1 MASQED
7 RGRVLLGVT
16 GGIAA
21 YKAAE
26 LASLLIKQGITV
38 RVVMT
43 AAAQRFVGPLTF
55 AALTGQPV
63 AGDLFDPRNE
73 AAISHI
79 ELARWAQ
86 LLVVAPA
93 TANYLAKAAH
103 GLADD
108 LLSTVTL
115 ATTAPLLVAPAMNP
129 RMWVHPATRENLA
142 RLKARGVEVAGP
154 AAGLTACGEEG
165 EGRLLAPPLIAEEV
179 ARLLSPRALAGVKV
193 LVTAG
198 PTREHLDPVRFIS
211 NPSTGLMGLEV
222 AMACRRWGAEVTLI
236 LGPTHLAAPAG
247 VRTLR
252 VVSAEEMYRAV
263 MAEAEGARVIIKSA
277 AVSDFKPAACA
288 PHKIKKAGRQEETCY
303 LQGTA
308 DILAEL
314 GARKGERVLV
324 GFAAET
330 EELLAERGPGRSRR
344 RKPWGEPPLLVAN
357 DVGAPDSGFAVNTKP
372 GPFSSPPRARWRA
385 CRSCPSARWP
395 SA

>member
-1 MASQED
+1 M
-7 RGRVLLGVT
+7 
-16 GGIAA
+16 
-21 YKAAE
+21 
-26 LASLLIKQGITV
+26 
-38 RVVMT
+38 
-43 AAAQRFVGPLTF
+43 GPP
-55 AALTGQPV
+55 G
-63 AGDLFDPRNE
+63 
-73 AAISHI
+73 
-79 ELARWAQ
+79 
-86 LLVVAPA
+86 
-93 TANYLAKAAH
+93 
-103 GLADD
+103 
-108 LLSTVTL
+108 
-115 ATTAPLLVAPAMNP
+115 
-129 RMWVHPATRENLA
+129 HPENLA

-179 ARLLSPRALAGVKV
+179 ARLLSP
-193 LVTAG
+193 G
-198 PTREHLDPVRFIS
+198 PWPESRSWSPPDPPEHLDPVRFIS
-211 NPSTGLMGLEV
+211 NPSTGLMGWKWPWLPPL
-222 AMACRRWGAEVTLI
+222 GGEVTLI

-330 EELLAERGPGRSRR
+330 EELLQNAA
-344 RKPWGEPPLLVAN
+344 RKVKEKNLDLLVAN
-357 DVGAPDSGFAVNTKP
+357 DVGARDSGFAVNTNRVHFLTPKGQVESLP
-372 GPFSSPPRARWRA
+372 LLSKREVAERLMRRLAAILGRRV
-385 CRSCPSARWP
+385 
-395 SA
+395 